1 MLPNHCLSIE
11 VKSDDF
17 LQAKFQFV
25 IDVSR
30 FQLVHWLVQSKC
42 FQIIAFQL
50 KSKDAF
56 REVSQSFY
64 SCICRCNPNPS
75 KSKVSICFFAG
86 AIQLQSNCFHF
97 IAFQLNSNEFI
108 EIPGRLSEFLCA
120 YWQVQSTCFQAFAF
134 QLRSN
139 EFHEKLLKVSIRVL
153 TGATKLS
160 PSHCFLIQKQRIP

>member
-1 MLPNHCLSIE
+1 M
-11 VKSDDF
+11 
-17 LQAKFQFV
+17 
-25 IDVSR
+25 
-30 FQLVHWLVQSKC
+30 HWLVQSKC

-50 KSKDAF
+50 KSKDF

-75 KSKVSICFFAG
+75 KSKVSICFL
-86 AIQLQSNCFHF
+86 QVQSNCFHF

-153 TGATKLS
+153 TGATKLR